1 MADRSEY
8 AGLGWRIPPVY
19 FLLAL
24 AGTFLLSWL
33 LPVLQLWPGPARWLG
48 VLPVT
53 AGIALAFRSARAFV
67 RAGTTLRPGGGDSTA
82 LVEAG
87 PFRYSRNPM
96 YLGLAL
102 ILLGVALMLG
112 SLTPL
117 LVVPVFMYLIQRS
130 FIRPEE
136 AVLEQTF
143 GDDFRAY
150 CRRVRRW
157 L

>member
-24 AGTFLLSWL
+24 ASSFLLNWL
-33 LPVLQLWPGPARWLG
+33 LPVLQLWSGPARWLG
-48 VLPVT
+48 SIPVVI
-53 AGIALAFRSARAFV
+53 GIALAFRSARAFV

-82 LVEAG
+82 LVESG
-87 PFRYSRNPM
+87 PFRYTRNPM

-102 ILLGVALMLG
+102 VLIGVAAMQG
-112 SLTPL
+112 SLTPW
-117 LVVPVFMYLIQRS
+117 LVVPVFMFLIQHS
-130 FIRPEE
+130 FIQPEE
-136 AVLEQTF
+136 ALLEKIF